1 MVNCKAIEEFVC
13 NATCIYYYRTPQQN
27 GMSNMTLPCPL
38 KDIADCTPDGP
49 YTLDSEDGLALL
61 E

>member
-27 GMSNMTLPCPL
+27 GMSNMALPCPL
-38 KDIADCTPDGP
+38 KDIADCTPDDFEVL
-49 YTLDSEDGLALL
+49 YHL
-61 E
+61 